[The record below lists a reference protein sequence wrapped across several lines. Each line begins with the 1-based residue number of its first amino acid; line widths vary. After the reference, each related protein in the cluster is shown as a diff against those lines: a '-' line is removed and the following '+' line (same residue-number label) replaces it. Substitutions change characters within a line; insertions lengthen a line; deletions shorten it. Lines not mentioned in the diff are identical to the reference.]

1 MRSIL
6 ALVLILLVAPVAAA
20 RAENDPPEKE
30 PRAAI
35 ARTVA
40 DSAAPAQPEM
50 VVTEIELPSREAAI
64 AEADAPATQDMPSRG
79 SFWWLV
85 GVIVVAGVILAVL
98 LD

>member
-1 MRSIL
+1 MRSAL
-6 ALVLILLVAPVAAA
+6 ALVLILLATSVATA

-30 PRAAI
+30 LRASVVQ
-35 ARTVA
+35 TGA
-40 DSAAPAQPEM
+40 DSVAPAQPE
-50 VVTEIELPSREAAI
+50 VQLREVEIPSREAA
-64 AEADAPATQDMPSRG
+64 AADAPATQDMPSRG